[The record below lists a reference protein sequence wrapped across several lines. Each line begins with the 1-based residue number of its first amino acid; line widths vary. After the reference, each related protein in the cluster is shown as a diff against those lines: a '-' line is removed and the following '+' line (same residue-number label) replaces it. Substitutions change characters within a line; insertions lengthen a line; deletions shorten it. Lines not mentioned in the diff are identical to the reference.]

1 MTSSRATLLGAL
13 CLVLAAAI
21 MVTVLYRN
29 SQKSQTQLTFSPHQT
44 LSALWNSYKSDYL
57 EPNTF
62 RTLDKQQD
70 NITTSEGQSY
80 TMLRAVWMG
89 DKPAFDES
97 WKWTKD
103 ILQHRNDHLFSWLF
117 GKDTDGTYR
126 VLADKGGQNTASD
139 ADSDIALSLIFAYA
153 RWQDPAYLNDA
164 KATISDIWDKEV
176 VTINGTPYLAA
187 DDLEK
192 PSSATNIIVNP
203 SYLSP
208 ASYRIFAL
216 VDPSHP
222 WNALA
227 DSSYTVINQ
236 SMAQTLGGAST
247 AELPPDWVMV
257 NRKTGQ
263 MHAGT
268 GKSFNTDFSYDA
280 FRVPWRLE
288 LDYLW
293 FKTPAALSTL
303 KKMSFLSDQWNV
315 NKKLY
320 ASYAHDGTPTTGDE
334 APALYGATI
343 GYFMAADP
351 LAAQEIYQTKL
362 GYLFDPSTSDWHQP
376 LGYYDSNWAWFGI
389 GIYTGELPN
398 LAEGMTLST
407 NH

>member
-1 MTSSRATLLGAL
+1 MTPRRATILGAL
-13 CLVLAAAI
+13 CLVLAVAI
-21 MVTVLYRN
+21 TVTVLYRN
-29 SQKSQTQLTFSPHQT
+29 SSKSQTQLTFSSHQT
-44 LSALWNSYKSDYL
+44 LSALWNAYKSDYL

-62 RTLDKQQD
+62 RTLDKQQA

-80 TMLRAVWMG
+80 TMLRAAWMG
-89 DKPAFDES
+89 DKPTFDAS

-103 ILQHRNDHLFSWLF
+103 ILQHSNDHLFSWLF

-139 ADSDIALSLIFAYA
+139 ADSDIALSLVFAYA

-164 KATISDIWDKEV
+164 KAVINDIWNNEV
-176 VTINGTPYLAA
+176 VTVNGTYYLAA
-187 DDLEK
+187 DNLEK
-192 PSSATNIIVNP
+192 TSSTADIIVNP

-208 ASYRIFAL
+208 ATYRIFAL

-222 WNALA
+222 WTKLA
-227 DSSYTVINQ
+227 DSSYTIINQ
-236 SMAQTLGGAST
+236 SMDLRLGASST
-247 AELPPDWVMV
+247 AELPPDWVLV
-257 NRKTGQ
+257 NRTTGQ
-263 MHAGT
+263 MHAGST
-268 GKSFNTDFSYDA
+268 QSLNTDFGYDA
-280 FRVPWRLE
+280 FRVPFRLE

-293 FKTPAALSTL
+293 YKTPAALSTL
-303 KKMSFLSDQWNV
+303 KKMSFLSSEWSA

-320 ASYAHDGTPTTGDE
+320 ADYTHAGAPATNAE
-334 APALYGATI
+334 APAMYGATI

-351 LAAQEIYQTKL
+351 SAAQEIYQTKL
-362 GYLFDPSTSDWHQP
+362 GYLFDPSTNDWHQP

-398 LAEGMTLST
+398 LADGMTLPA